1 MYYNELNNGSMLLG
15 VGLNNNY
22 TGIQRENSTN
32 VKYLTQCMKIELE
45 FHSCHQESLWNR
57 PIYRWVESI

>member
-45 FHSCHQESLWNR
+45 FYSCHQESL
-57 PIYRWVESI
+57 